1 MTHSNHLKPTDSVKR
16 PNSAQAPDSLEARA
30 RALFHD
36 SVENV
41 DFATR
46 SRLTQARHAAL
57 EAAGAARRR
66 PWFSRF
72 GFLTPAAGVTAAA
85 VLGGFL
91 WMGSPLGH
99 HAATVADGQPNLEDL
114 EIVASSEEGSGDAMD
129 MLQDD
134 IEFYDWA
141 DKTANSG
148 TPSQG

>member
-1 MTHSNHLKPTDSVKR
+1 MTHSTHVEPPVTVDLSESFEDRT
-16 PNSAQAPDSLEARA
+16 

-36 SVENV
+36 SVESV

-46 SRLTQARHAAL
+46 SRLTQARHAAI
-57 EAAGAARRR
+57 EAAAASRRR
-66 PWFSRF
+66 PWFSRL

-85 VLGGFL
+85 VLGVFL
-91 WMGSPLGH
+91 WVGSPLGH

-114 EIVASSEEGSGDAMD
+114 EIVASSDEGSGDAMD

-148 TPSQG
+148 SATQG